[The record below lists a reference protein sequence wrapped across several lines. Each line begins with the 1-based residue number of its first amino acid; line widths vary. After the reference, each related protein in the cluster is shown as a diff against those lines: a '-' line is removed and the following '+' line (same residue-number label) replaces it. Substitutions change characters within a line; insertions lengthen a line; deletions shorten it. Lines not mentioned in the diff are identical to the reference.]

1 VAAAIVQVLAD
12 SEARHAADALGRE
25 AGVRAVCVIGSGAR
39 GDFDA
44 ASDIDLL
51 ALVDDRATADRVRAR
66 FPRAVDERAIQLK
79 LVTEAQLTRLFERR
93 STFGVHVLREGVAV
107 IDYFGAFEALRACH
121 PRDAPVRNNREEL
134 LVRLE
139 LYDDIAWCQGLYLY
153 CLADLY
159 SIGRSAAFT
168 VLGRQSRFEFSGTR
182 AFDRLRREVPQL
194 APATER
200 IAELRPFFLLV
211 ERDSRQSLPF
221 PARDRH
227 DAASAAVA
235 ACHTLVDAI
244 R

>member
-1 VAAAIVQVLAD
+1 VAAAIAQPLAD
-12 SEARHAADALGRE
+12 REARHAADRLGRE
-25 AGVRAVCVIGSGAR
+25 DGVRAVCVIGSGAR

-51 ALVDDRATADRVRAR
+51 VLVDDRATAARVRAR
-66 FPRAVDERAIQLK
+66 FPRAVDDREIQLK

-107 IDYFGAFEALRACH
+107 IDHFGAFETLRARH
-121 PRDAPVRNNREEL
+121 PRDTPVRNNRGEL

-159 SIGRSAAFT
+159 SIGRAAVFT
-168 VLGRQSRFEFSGTR
+168 LLGRQSRFEFSGTR
-182 AFDRLRREVPQL
+182 AFDRLRREAPEL
-194 APATER
+194 AAATEC

-211 ERDSRQSLPF
+211 ERDSRQPLPF
-221 PARDRH
+221 PARDCH
-227 DAASAAVA
+227 AAASWAVE
-235 ACHTLVDAI
+235 ACRTLVDAI

>member
-1 VAAAIVQVLAD
+1 MAAAIVQPLAD
-12 SEARHAADALGRE
+12 SEARHAADVLGRE
-25 AGVRAVCVIGSGAR
+25 AGVRAVCVIGSSAR

-51 ALVDDRATADRVRAR
+51 AVVDDRAAAARVRVR
-66 FPRAVDERAIQLK
+66 FPRTVDERDVQLK
-79 LVTEAQLTRLFERR
+79 LVTEAQLTRLFQRR
-93 STFGVHVLREGVAV
+93 STFGVHVLREGVVV
-107 IDYFGAFEALRACH
+107 IDHFGAFAALRARH
-121 PRDAPVRNNREEL
+121 PPDAPVRDNREEL

-139 LYDDIAWCQGLYLY
+139 LYDDLAWCQGLYLY

-159 SIGRSAAFT
+159 SIGRAAAFT
-168 VLGRQSRFEFSGTR
+168 VLGRRSRFEFSGTR

-194 APATER
+194 AAATQR
-200 IAELRPFFLLV
+200 VAELRPFFLVV
-211 ERDSRQSLPF
+211 ERDSRQALPF
-221 PARDRH
+221 PARDCH

>member
-1 VAAAIVQVLAD
+1 VAVAIQSLTD

-25 AGVRAVCVIGSGAR
+25 AGVRAVCVIGSSAR

-51 ALVDDRATADRVRAR
+51 ALVEDRATAARVRGR
-66 FPRAVDERAIQLK
+66 FRRAVDERDIQLK

-107 IDYFGAFEALRACH
+107 IDHFGAFAALRARH
-121 PRDAPVRNNREEL
+121 PRDAPVRDNREEL

-139 LYDDIAWCQGLYLY
+139 LYDDLAWCQGLYLY

-159 SIGRSAAFT
+159 SIGRAAAFT
-168 VLGRQSRFEFSGTR
+168 LLGRQSRFEFSGTR
-182 AFDRLRREVPQL
+182 AFDRLRRDVPQL
-194 APATER
+194 AAAAER
-200 IAELRPFFLLV
+200 VAELRPFFLLV
-211 ERDSRQSLPF
+211 ERNSPQSLPF
-221 PARDRH
+221 PARDCH

-235 ACHTLVDAI
+235 ACYALVGTI

>member
-1 VAAAIVQVLAD
+1 M
-12 SEARHAADALGRE
+12 
-25 AGVRAVCVIGSGAR
+25 
-39 GDFDA
+39 
-44 ASDIDLL
+44 
-51 ALVDDRATADRVRAR
+51 
-66 FPRAVDERAIQLK
+66 DERDVQLK

-107 IDYFGAFEALRACH
+107 IDHFGVFEAMRRRH

-159 SIGRSAAFT
+159 SIGRAGVFT

-182 AFDRLRREVPQL
+182 AFDRLRREAPEL

-211 ERDSRQSLPF
+211 ERDSRQPLPF
-221 PARDRH
+221 PARDCH
-227 DAASAAVA
+227 YAASAAVA
-235 ACHTLVDAI
+235 ACHTIVDTI

>member
-1 VAAAIVQVLAD
+1 VAVAIQSLTD

-25 AGVRAVCVIGSGAR
+25 AGVRAVCVIGSSAR

-51 ALVDDRATADRVRAR
+51 ALVEDRATAARVRGR
-66 FPRAVDERAIQLK
+66 FRRAVDERDIQLK

-107 IDYFGAFEALRACH
+107 IDHFGAFAALRARH
-121 PRDAPVRNNREEL
+121 PRDAPVRDNREEL

-139 LYDDIAWCQGLYLY
+139 LYDDLAWCQGLYLY

-159 SIGRSAAFT
+159 SIGRAAAFT
-168 VLGRQSRFEFSGTR
+168 LLGRQSRFEFSGTR
-182 AFDRLRREVPQL
+182 AFDRLRRDVPQL
-194 APATER
+194 AAAAER
-200 IAELRPFFLLV
+200 VAELRPFFLLV
-211 ERDSRQSLPF
+211 ERNSPQSLPF
-221 PARDRH
+221 PARDCH
-227 DAASAAVA
+227 DEASAAVA
-235 ACHTLVDAI
+235 ACYALVGTI